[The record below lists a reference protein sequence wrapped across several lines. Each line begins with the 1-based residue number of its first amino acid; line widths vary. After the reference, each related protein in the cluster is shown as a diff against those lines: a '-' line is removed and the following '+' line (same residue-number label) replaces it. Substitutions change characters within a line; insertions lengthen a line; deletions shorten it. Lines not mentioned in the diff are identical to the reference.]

1 MSGILRKRIVPI
13 VAALAVCLGLTGCWD
28 IVEVNQLAII
38 NMIGIDRNPDT
49 GNLIVYY
56 QAINPTGI
64 ISQQRSDGKAP
75 VYTFRL
81 EKSSPA
87 AFEEAAA
94 GIMPR
99 KLFPDHFQA
108 IVVSRRLAEEGLLD
122 IFNYNENKNNR
133 RSNVDMFVADSP
145 LSEVMNTYVPME
157 KLPGRSIRSTLE
169 MQPKFTGRASQDAQL
184 RDVLEH
190 LESPEMTVVPLIRVD
205 KRNTPNVDRLK
216 DIRGN
221 IGNLM
226 LVGGALFRKDR
237 MIGELDNEHVKLFLT
252 LKGESRNIFKELKI
266 NGDNLSIRA
275 ENIRVKRKLTLKD
288 GTPSLKLNVRA
299 DLSLLSQSMG
309 LDLNADTFDRINQE
323 FEQQL
328 ADDIERL
335 TEEGK
340 TKGWDLLGVAEE
352 IRRKRGSEWKDAK
365 RDEEFWRRTKLS
377 IEVESEVRNLGT
389 MAHPYE
395 GE

>member
-1 MSGILRKRIVPI
+1 MSGILRKRIVPL
-13 VAALAVCLGLTGCWD
+13 VAALAVSFGLTGCWD

-64 ISQQRSDGKAP
+64 IAQQRSDGKAP
-75 VYTFRL
+75 VYTFKF

-133 RSNVDMFVADSP
+133 RSNVDVFITNSP
-145 LSEVMNTYVPME
+145 ISEVMNTYVPME

-190 LESPEMTVVPLIRVD
+190 LESPELTVVPLIRVD
-205 KRNTPNVDRLK
+205 KRNTPNVNRLE

-237 MIGELDNEHVKLFLT
+237 MIGELDTERVKLFLT
-252 LKGESRNIFKELKI
+252 LKGESRNIYKELKI
-266 NGDNLSIRA
+266 DGHNLSIRA

-288 GTPSLKLNVRA
+288 GTPNLKLTIRS
-299 DLSLLSQSMG
+299 DLALLMQNMG
-309 LDLNADTFDRINQE
+309 LDLNVETMNRINQK

-328 ADDIERL
+328 TDEIVRL
-335 TEEGK
+335 MEEGK
-340 TKGWDLLGVAEE
+340 SKGWDLLGVAGD
-352 IRRKRGSEWKDAK
+352 IQRKRGSEWKDAK
-365 RDEEFWRRTKLS
+365 RDEEIWRHTKLG
-377 IEVESEVRNLGT
+377 IEVVCKVRTLGT
-389 MAHPYE
+389 MAHPYK